1 MAAKLPYNPTNEFTE
16 EWVEYDG
23 VRFVTQC
30 WKVPEGVKYRGK
42 IIYVHGFCETRD
54 LYVEAFDKFTHH
66 GYEVFFFEQ
75 RGAGDTSPGNEIGK
89 TEEKYVFGDLDFFIK
104 RNLDQRKDPAEK
116 LILMGH
122 SMGGAIVLNYGI
134 KGTYREEFKAI
145 VASAP
150 LILLHP
156 LSEPH
161 FIIKFVGSYLS
172 KLLPRIHFP
181 AGLQFDYMTSDPD
194 WKNYIQNSGARFV
207 TTLRQAN
214 DFFKRGEALVD
225 PEWVSNFSQNI
236 YVCVLHGDSDNINW
250 DRGSERFMELLP
262 EKTTKE
268 FHHIDGGL
276 HSMYMERETVRVE
289 FFEKV
294 FLFLDSH

>member
-1 MAAKLPYNPTNEFTE
+1 MAVELPYKHISEFTE
-16 EWVEYDG
+16 EFVEHEG
-23 VRFVTQC
+23 AKFVTQT
-30 WKVPEGVKYRGK
+30 WKVPHGVKYRGK
-42 IIYVHGFCETRD
+42 IIYVHGFCEKRD
-54 LYVEAFDKFTHH
+54 IYVETLDKITQH

-75 RGAGDTSPGNEIGK
+75 RGAGDTSPGRLIGQ

-134 KGTYREEFKAI
+134 KGTYREEIKTI

-150 LILLHP
+150 LIILHP
-156 LSEPH
+156 RTEPN
-161 FIIKFVGSYLS
+161 FILKFVGSYIS
-172 KLLPRIHFP
+172 KLFPRIHFP
-181 AGLQFDYMTSDPD
+181 AGLQLDYVTADPD
-194 WKNYIQNSGARFV
+194 WKNYIQNSGAKFV
-207 TTLRQAN
+207 TTLRQAD

-225 PEWVSNFSQNI
+225 PEWVSKFSRDI
-236 YVCVLHGDSDNINW
+236 SVCVLHGDADKINW

-262 EKTTKE
+262 EEVTRE
-268 FHHIDGGL
+268 FDHINGGL
-276 HSMYMERETVRVE
+276 HSMYMDAEPVRRE